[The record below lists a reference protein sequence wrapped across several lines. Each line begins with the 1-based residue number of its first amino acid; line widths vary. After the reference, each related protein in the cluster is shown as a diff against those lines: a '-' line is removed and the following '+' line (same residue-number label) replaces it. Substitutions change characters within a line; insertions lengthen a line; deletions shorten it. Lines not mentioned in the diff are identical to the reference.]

1 MPRLTGRLLVISAL
15 FITCLIAAN
24 TIGVKWTHIGSF
36 ALPAAVIV
44 FPLSYIFGDIL
55 VEVYGYR
62 WARRVIWLGF
72 LSNLLFVIF
81 AWLGSLLPP
90 ASFWTELQQSYQA
103 ILGYTP
109 RLLLGSF
116 IGYLLG
122 SFANALV
129 MSRLKVLT
137 RGRFLWVRTI
147 SSTIVGEGLD
157 TAAFQVL
164 AFVGTFY
171 FTPVFILYHWAAKVA
186 IEVLATPFTYAVV
199 GYLKRK
205 EGFDVFDRDESLNPF
220 KI

>member
-1 MPRLTGRLLVISAL
+1 MKITGRLMVIAAL

-24 TIGVKWTHIGSF
+24 TIGVKWTHVGAFS
-36 ALPAAVIV
+36 LPAAVIV

-55 VEVYGYR
+55 TEVYGYR

-72 LSNLLFVIF
+72 LSNLVFVVF
-81 AWLGSLLPP
+81 AWLGGILPP
-90 ASFWTELQQSYQA
+90 APFWTEEQQAYLT

-109 RLLLGSF
+109 RLLLGSVA
-116 IGYLLG
+116 GYLLG

-129 MSRLKVLT
+129 LSRLKIQT
-137 RGRFLWVRTI
+137 RGRFLWLRTI

-157 TAAFQVL
+157 TAAFQII
-164 AFVGTFY
+164 AFAGTSY
-171 FTPVFILYHWAAKVA
+171 FTPVFILYHWTAKVA
-186 IEVLATPFTYAVV
+186 IEALATPLTYATV

-205 EGFDVFDRDESLNPF
+205 EGLDTFDENISMNPF

>member
-1 MPRLTGRLLVISAL
+1 MKVTGRLMVISAI

-24 TIGVKWTHIGSF
+24 TIGVKWTHIGNF

-55 VEVYGYR
+55 TEVYGYR

-72 LSNLLFVIF
+72 LANLLFVFF
-81 AWLGSLLPP
+81 AWLGGLLPP
-90 ASFWTELQQSYQA
+90 APFWTEEQEA
-103 ILGYTP
+103 FRTILGYTP
-109 RLLLGSF
+109 RLLLGSAA
-116 IGYLLG
+116 GYLAG

-129 MSRLKVLT
+129 LSRLKVLT

-147 SSTIVGEGLD
+147 GSTIVGEGLD
-157 TAAFQVL
+157 TAAFQIL
-164 AFVGTFY
+164 AFAGTPF

-186 IEVLATPFTYAVV
+186 IEALATPATYAVA

-205 EGFDVFDRDESLNPF
+205 EGIDAYDENIPLIPF
-220 KI
+220 TI